1 MAQQYICDNT
11 KINFYMIL
19 ISCYSNTMCL
29 CSLMHTTMRRAQTRL
44 TVRGTSGSDVLLAA
58 DQVVFT
64 GYLTDP
70 LISLMHPSG
79 NEKLILC
86 RTFKSLCNNTNVTIT
101 FTEKLIFKAS
111 MWSMD
116 IPLPVSYKLSHR
128 KLSYAGLQRL
138 NIGQSTLHGGEAI
151 SLLSYQIAETEKW
164 MIVKGFIVLH

>member
-1 MAQQYICDNT
+1 MTLCTALTLQLGFIWPHQSGMAQQYICDNT

-19 ISCYSNTMCL
+19 ISCYTNTMCL

-44 TVRGTSGSDVLLAA
+44 TVRGTSD
-58 DQVVFT
+58 
-64 GYLTDP
+64 
-70 LISLMHPSG
+70 G

-86 RTFKSLCNNTNVTIT
+86 RMFKSLCNNTNVTIT

-111 MWSMD
+111 MLCMD
-116 IPLPVSYKLSHR
+116 IPLPVSYKLSRR

-138 NIGQSTLHGGEAI
+138 NIGQSTLHGGEAV